1 MIILS
6 DTREQ
11 SPLEFDYEFVSEV
24 KREKLIVGDYQ
35 AEFNDGTRPPII
47 FERKSISDLFGT
59 MGKGYKRYKKE
70 VERANQNGI
79 KLIMIIEKPLST
91 VLKGYEKSD
100 LTGDSVV
107 MKLFTIWIKYGVYAV
122 FCKDRDEMS
131 RYIYEFYCA
140 IGRLMV
146 KQSKENK
153 VSNAELPS
161 IPRLGDIQVRGSE
174 NRGDSRGV
182 NI

>member
-1 MIILS
+1 MIIIS

-11 SPLEFDYEFVSEV
+11 SVLDFPYEFVSEV
-24 KREKLIVGDYQ
+24 RREKLPVGDY
-35 AEFNDGTRPPII
+35 ACEFSNGFKPPVYW
-47 FERKSISDLFGT
+47 ERKSHSDLYGT
-59 MGKGYKRYKKE
+59 MGKGFKRFKKE
-70 VERANQNGI
+70 ILRAKELNI
-79 KLIMIIEKPLST
+79 KLMLIIEKPLGT
-91 VLKGYEKSD
+91 ILKGYEKSD
-100 LTGDSVV
+100 LKGESVV
-107 MKLFTIWIKYGVYAV
+107 RRIFMLMVKYEIYPV